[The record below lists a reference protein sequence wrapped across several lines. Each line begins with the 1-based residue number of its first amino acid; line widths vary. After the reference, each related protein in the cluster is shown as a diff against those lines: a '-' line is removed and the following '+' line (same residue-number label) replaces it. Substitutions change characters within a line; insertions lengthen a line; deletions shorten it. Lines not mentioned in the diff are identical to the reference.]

1 MHWSRSLY
9 IPNSLSNA
17 TITRMSH
24 LSYKSREHNVPG
36 FSFMRVMG
44 VVFELHNGIKIL
56 LISIVTL

>member
-1 MHWSRSLY
+1 
-9 IPNSLSNA
+9 
-17 TITRMSH
+17 MSH